1 MQDDNKKDFELRK
14 KLGVI
19 LKETRI
25 KQGFLSLNK
34 FALEYGINR
43 ANLSKI
49 ENGEAGC
56 SIITA
61 WRIAEALGLKL
72 SDIIKRLENEL
83 GEEFTFIEL

>member
-1 MQDDNKKDFELRK
+1 MQDDSKKDFKLRK

-19 LKETRI
+19 FKETRI
-25 KQGFLSLNK
+25 KKGFLSLNK

-49 ENGEAGC
+49 ENGEVGC

-61 WRIAEALGLKL
+61 WRISEALGLKL
-72 SDIIKRLENEL
+72 SDIIKQLENEL
-83 GEEFTFIEL
+83 GEKFTFIEM